1 MDDSQNINLSEDE
14 EFFEGLINTY
24 HIIMGER
31 TYDEIVS
38 ETRKSHFFLLDPS
51 EDPSEEELYDL
62 ISFFEEYE
70 EYEKCANLMEIIDGI
85 K

>member
-38 ETRKSHFFLLDPS
+38 
-51 EDPSEEELYDL
+51 
-62 ISFFEEYE
+62 
-70 EYEKCANLMEIIDGI
+70 
-85 K
+85 